1 MISAINNQAQPAFQ
15 AKLKTSWTKMP
26 EADKIAKKFE
36 EATQHYKDDVFEIVA
51 DKVEK
56 GDTGKTFKCASFLT
70 NGTEIGF
77 MNTFGEFKT
86 FCREHTPE
94 QVAKSL
100 AKVFKVGKLTE
111 KSNAQ
116 AATINRN
123 LKSANLTLF
132 RAENGAPTRANQ
144 ALADNAQNRIGTLKR
159 ELVDLQD
166 KRIATKENILKDDPI
181 EFSETLEENYI

>member
-1 MISAINNQAQPAFQ
+1 MISAINNQPQPAFQ

-26 EADKIAKKFE
+26 DAEKVAKKFE
-36 EATQHYKDDVFEIVA
+36 EATQHYKDDVFEVVA
-51 DKVEK
+51 DKVRN
-56 GDTGKTFKCASFLT
+56 DFTGKDFKCASFLT
-70 NGTEIGF
+70 NGTEVAF

-116 AATINRN
+116 AASIHRN
-123 LKSANLTLF
+123 LESANLTLF

-144 ALADNAQNRIGTLKR
+144 ALADNAHNRIGTLKGQ
-159 ELVDLQD
+159 LADLQD
-166 KRIATKENILKDDPI
+166 KRIATRENILKDDPI

>member
-1 MISAINNQAQPAFQ
+1 MISAINNQQQPAFQ

-56 GDTGKTFKCASFLT
+56 GDTGKTFKCASFLM
-70 NGTEIGF
+70 NGTEVGF

-116 AATINRN
+116 ASAIHRN
-123 LKSANLTLF
+123 LRSANLTLF
-132 RAENGAPTRANQ
+132 RAENGAQTRANQ
-144 ALADNAQNRIGTLKR
+144 ALADNAHKRIGALKGD
-159 ELVDLQD
+159 LADLQD
-166 KRIATKENILKDDPI
+166 KRIATKENILKNDPI
-181 EFSETLEENYI
+181 EFSEAIEKTYI

>member
-1 MISAINNQAQPAFQ
+1 MISAINNQQQPTFQ

-36 EATQHYKDDVFEIVA
+36 EATQHYKDDIFEIVA

-70 NGTEIGF
+70 NGTEVGF
-77 MNTFGEFKT
+77 MNTFGDFKT

-111 KSNAQ
+111 KTNAQ
-116 AATINRN
+116 AATVNRN
-123 LKSANLTLF
+123 LKSTNLTLF
-132 RAENGAPTRANQ
+132 RAENGAPTRTNQ
-144 ALADNAQNRIGTLKR
+144 VIADNAQNRIGTLKR
-159 ELVDLQD
+159 ELADLEA
-166 KRIATKENILKDDPI
+166 KRIATKNSILKDETI
-181 EFSETLEENYI
+181 EFYEA

>member
-1 MISAINNQAQPAFQ
+1 MISAINNQPQPAFQ

-26 EADKIAKKFE
+26 DAEKVAKKFE
-36 EATQHYKDDVFEIVA
+36 EATRHYKDDVFEIVA

-56 GDTGKTFKCASFLT
+56 GDSGKTFKCASFLT

-77 MNTFGEFKT
+77 MNTFGDFKN

-100 AKVFKVGKLTE
+100 AKVFKIGKLAE
-111 KSNAQ
+111 KTNKQTAE
-116 AATINRN
+116 IDRN

-132 RAENGAPTRANQ
+132 RAQTGTPTRTNQTLANNSQ
-144 ALADNAQNRIGTLKR
+144 Q
-159 ELVDLQD
+159 
-166 KRIATKENILKDDPI
+166 RIATLKEKLADLNAKQQATEQRILKDDPI
-181 EFSETLEENYI
+181 EKDYWR

>member
-1 MISAINNQAQPAFQ
+1 MISAINNQQQPAFQ

-36 EATQHYKDDVFEIVA
+36 EATQHYKDDIFEIVA

-70 NGTEIGF
+70 NGTEVGF

-116 AATINRN
+116 ASAIHRN
-123 LKSANLTLF
+123 LRSANLTLF
-132 RAENGAPTRANQ
+132 RAENGAQTRANQ
-144 ALADNAQNRIGTLKR
+144 ALADNAHKRIGALKGD
-159 ELVDLQD
+159 LADLQD
-166 KRIATKENILKDDPI
+166 KRIATKENILKNDPI
-181 EFSETLEENYI
+181 EFSEAIEKTYI

>member
-1 MISAINNQAQPAFQ
+1 MISAINNQQLPAFQ

-36 EATQHYKDDVFEIVA
+36 EATQHYKDDIFEIVA

-70 NGTEIGF
+70 NGTEVGF
-77 MNTFGEFKT
+77 MNTFGDFKN

-111 KSNAQ
+111 KTNAQ
-116 AATINRN
+116 ASAIHKN
-123 LKSANLTLF
+123 LRSANLTLF
-132 RAENGAPTRANQ
+132 RAENGAQTRANQ
-144 ALADNAQNRIGTLKR
+144 VLADNAHKRIGALKGD
-159 ELVDLQD
+159 LADLQD
-166 KRIATKENILKDDPI
+166 KRIATKENILKNDPI
-181 EFSETLEENYI
+181 EFSEAIEKTYI